1 MTQQILRCH
10 ETHIPSKQITYDA
23 GDKEQSIWLVCKS
36 CFENKDCFRK
46 NIITIKELEVLVH

>member
-1 MTQQILRCH
+1 MTDTILRCH
-10 ETHIPSKQITYDA
+10 DSHTPSKQITYDA
-23 GDKEQSIWLVCKS
+23 GNEQSIWHVCKD